1 MTLRIEG
8 MMCGHCRARVEKA
21 LMAVPGVQAV
31 EVSLEA
37 KTAEVTGSASE
48 EELKRAVVEAGYQ
61 VSE

>member
-1 MTLRIEG
+1 MTLKIEG

-21 LMAVPGVQAV
+21 LKAVPGVQAV
-31 EVSLEA
+31 EVSLED

-48 EELKRAVVEAGYQ
+48 EELKRAVGEAGYQ

>member
-1 MTLRIEG
+1 MTLKIEG

-21 LMAVPGVQAV
+21 LKAVPGVQAV
-31 EVSLEA
+31 EVSLED

-48 EELKRAVVEAGYQ
+48 EELKRAVVEAGYK

>member
-1 MTLRIEG
+1 MTLKIEG

-21 LMAVPGVQAV
+21 MKAVPGVQAV
-31 EVSLEA
+31 EVSLED

>member
-1 MTLRIEG
+1 MTLKIEG

-21 LMAVPGVQAV
+21 LKAVPGVQAV

-48 EELKRAVVEAGYQ
+48 E
-61 VSE
+61 

>member
-1 MTLRIEG
+1 MTLKIEG

-21 LMAVPGVQAV
+21 LKAVPGVQAV
-31 EVSLEA
+31 EVSLED

-48 EELKRAVVEAGYQ
+48 EELKRAVEEAGYQ

>member
-1 MTLRIEG
+1 MTLKIEG

-21 LMAVPGVQAV
+21 LKAVPGVQAV

-48 EELKRAVVEAGYQ
+48 EELKRAVEEAGYQ